1 MRLEEVVNRHYHQ
14 LNDNDM
20 HILKY
25 ILNHAQTCY
34 QLSINELARACNVSK
49 SSVLRFTQK
58 LGFSGYSE
66 FKVFLKWDNRR
77 EKTDS
82 HYIEPLY
89 TDIDATLN
97 DLSDKSFDAI
107 SELLYQAR
115 TIFVYGS
122 GVAQTN
128 CALELQRQFANA
140 QRHLV
145 VIHDQTE
152 FEIIQQSMTPEDV
165 IIIISL
171 SGDTPALIPQAEWL
185 AAKGVPIISVTNLK
199 NNKIAQMA
207 THHLYATSTFTSV
220 TAYRDI
226 ISFVP
231 FAIVLEHM
239 FRHYLTYEEKRDHP
253 DQ

>member
-1 MRLEEVVNRHYHQ
+1 MKLEEVVNRHYHQ

-20 HILKY
+20 YILKY
-25 ILNHAQTCY
+25 ILNHKKTCY
-34 QLSINELARACNVSK
+34 QLSINELAQVCNVSK

-66 FKVFLKWDNRR
+66 FKIFLKWDNQR
-77 EKTDS
+77 EKQES
-82 HYIEPLY
+82 HYVDPLY
-89 TDIDATLN
+89 TDIEATLT
-97 DLSDKSFDAI
+97 DLSEKPFDAI
-107 SELLYQAR
+107 SALLYEAR

-122 GVAQTN
+122 GLAQTN

-152 FEIIQQSMTPEDV
+152 FETVQQSMSPKDV

-171 SGDTPALIPQAEWL
+171 SGDTPALIPQVEWL
-185 AAKGVPIISVTNLK
+185 TAKGVPIISVTNLK

-207 THHLYATSTFTSV
+207 THHLYATSSFTSV
-220 TAYRDI
+220 TSYRDI

-231 FAIVLEHM
+231 FAIVLEYM
-239 FRHYLTYEEKRDHP
+239 FRHYLEYEEKLFSQKD
-253 DQ
+253 